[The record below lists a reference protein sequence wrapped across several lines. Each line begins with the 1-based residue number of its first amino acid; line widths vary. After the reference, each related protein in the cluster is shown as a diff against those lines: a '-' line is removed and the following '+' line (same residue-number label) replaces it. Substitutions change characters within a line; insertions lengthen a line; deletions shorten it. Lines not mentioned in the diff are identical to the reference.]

1 MSYGV
6 EGVVYTSLFFKSE
19 PTDKGEKRMLDEL
32 VYLDNAAATRL
43 DERVL
48 EAMKPYLFETY
59 AVATSQFGYSPGIE
73 AKEALDHSRAKVAAL
88 LGAAPEEVVFTS
100 GNTESSNLAIKGVAL
115 ALGAKKGRHIVTT
128 SIEDFPVL
136 YSARALGRQGF
147 EVTYLD
153 VDEYGRVDLDDLEKA
168 IAAETILVSVQSA
181 NQEIGTLQDLDA
193 IATICHDKGVLVH
206 TDATHSFPR
215 VELDVAQLPVDLVTL
230 SAHLIH
236 GPKGVGAL
244 YVRKGTPIEKWMDGG
259 FQEFNLRPGEE
270 NIPGA
275 VGFAKALELVTPDE
289 TERLQGLRDRLLER
303 LLQIP
308 ESRLNGHPVYRLP
321 TNANV
326 SFRFVEGESIL
337 LHLDMRGFA
346 VSTGSACFSRS
357 LEASHVILG
366 IGGNHERA
374 HGSVR
379 LTFGRYNQ
387 ELDVDAVAD
396 ALADVIARLREI
408 SPLGKGIDPTE
419 KDSCSL

>member
-1 MSYGV
+1 MN
-6 EGVVYTSLFFKSE
+6 EGE
-19 PTDKGEKRMLDEL
+19 DRMIGDL

-73 AKEALDHSRAKVAAL
+73 AKDALDHARSKLAAL
-88 LGAAPEEVVFTS
+88 LGAASEEVVFTS

-115 ALGAKKGRHIVTT
+115 ALGEKKGRHIVTT
-128 SIEDFPVL
+128 RIEDFPVL
-136 YSARALGRQGF
+136 YSARALERQGF

-153 VDEYGRVDLDDLEKA
+153 VDEHGRVDLDDLGKA
-168 IAAETILVSVQSA
+168 ITPQTILVSIQSA
-181 NQEIGTLQDLDA
+181 NQEIGTLQDLGA
-193 IATICHDKGVLVH
+193 VAAVCRDKGVLVH

-215 VELDVAQLPVDLVTL
+215 VPLNVAELPVDLVTL

-244 YVRKGTPIEKWMDGG
+244 YVRKGTPIVKWMDGG

-275 VGFAKALELVTPDE
+275 IGFAKALELVTPDE
-289 TERLQGLRDRLLER
+289 TARLQGLRDRLVER

-308 ESRLNGHPVYRLP
+308 ESRLNGHPVHRLP

-379 LTFGRYNQ
+379 LTLGRYNQ
-387 ELDVDAVAD
+387 ESDVDAVSE
-396 ALADVIARLREI
+396 ALSDVIARLREI
-408 SPLGKGIDPTE
+408 SPLGKGFDPPE
-419 KDSCSL
+419 EEACSL